1 MEERSLNEKED
12 SESETTDTTKK
23 RTRQTRK
30 TIHPL
35 PDGRVSTENLIKVI
49 KGLDVASK
57 KGEVSVSY
65 HDITPYAGIH
75 KTQVSGAL
83 KFLYDLDLVDRENFK
98 YTPKQEI
105 SEFCSR
111 LAFKDTDAGEVFR
124 KKFLESWFGEHVV
137 KLFQIHPE
145 RTQEDLIK
153 SIGIYAQADEYHH
166 LALSRILDFLV
177 YAKILEFDE
186 TNGKFKLTEVDLSQE
201 KTKKIKHMGEEEKEI
216 SKERITTPFEQEIAA
231 TKEIKPP
238 NDLRINI
245 NVSIDENSDV
255 EAIAKKII
263 DLKRELHSS
272 NKDETQN
279 S

>member
-1 MEERSLNEKED
+1 MEERSLNEKKD

-30 TIHPL
+30 TIYPL

-49 KGLDVASK
+49 QGLDVASK

-83 KFLYDLDLVDRENFK
+83 KFLYDLDLVDRENSK

-124 KKFLESWFGEHVV
+124 KKILESWFGEHVV

-145 RTQEDLIK
+145 RTREDLIK
-153 SIGIYAQADEYHH
+153 SIGIYAQADKYHH
-166 LALSRILDFLV
+166 
-177 YAKILEFDE
+177 
-186 TNGKFKLTEVDLSQE
+186 
-201 KTKKIKHMGEEEKEI
+201 
-216 SKERITTPFEQEIAA
+216 
-231 TKEIKPP
+231 
-238 NDLRINI
+238 
-245 NVSIDENSDV
+245 SDV

>member
-1 MEERSLNEKED
+1 M
-12 SESETTDTTKK
+12 
-23 RTRQTRK
+23 
-30 TIHPL
+30 
-35 PDGRVSTENLIKVI
+35 
-49 KGLDVASK
+49 
-57 KGEVSVSY
+57 
-65 HDITPYAGIH
+65 
-75 KTQVSGAL
+75 
-83 KFLYDLDLVDRENFK
+83 
-98 YTPKQEI
+98 
-105 SEFCSR
+105 
-111 LAFKDTDAGEVFR
+111 
-124 KKFLESWFGEHVV
+124 
-137 KLFQIHPE
+137 
-145 RTQEDLIK
+145 
-153 SIGIYAQADEYHH
+153 
-166 LALSRILDFLV
+166 DFLV

-216 SKERITTPFEQEIAA
+216 SKERITTPFEQEITA

-238 NDLRINI
+238 NDFRINI